1 MLPVDGQPSDGQHVS
16 YLIPA
21 QDGGSVLR
29 SHVPPP
35 RHLVPA
41 QGRRKSAHRPRA
53 SAMPRHPRARREVD
67 FRDPR
72 SRTWLRWLSAPGL
85 SCSLRPGVL
94 RTSPASALFARCFL
108 AVRLVTSQG
117 TLPAGFM
124 PSRLEVFCRASDRGG
139 TAAPSLPAKGDTAT
153 LTPSAPWTPAKG
165 APGCSALAGH
175 KPAPGVTSS

>member
-1 MLPVDGQPSDGQHVS
+1 MSSQLKLTFFQVFTISAVLPMLPVDGQPSDGQHVS

-21 QDGGSVLR
+21 QDGGSVLS

-35 RHLVPA
+35 RHLFPA
-41 QGRRKSAHRPRA
+41 HGRRKSAHRPRA

-94 RTSPASALFARCFL
+94 RTSQASALFARCFL
-108 AVRLVTSQG
+108 SSSPGHRPRHPPRRLLCPRGWRYSAGQATGVVQQPRRCLPRG
-117 TLPAGFM
+117 TQP
-124 PSRLEVFCRASDRGG
+124 P
-139 TAAPSLPAKGDTAT
+139 
-153 LTPSAPWTPAKG
+153 
-165 APGCSALAGH
+165 
-175 KPAPGVTSS
+175 